1 MTDKYDIRIIST
13 QETLPLR
20 KKVLKPFLTEEECVN
35 PGDDLT
41 STYHLGLFYE
51 NKLASISTFIQESHP
66 DFPAKF
72 SYRLRGMATDQ
83 AFQGKGLGGILLR
96 EGVEFLRSKGCDF
109 LWFNA
114 RIKAFSFYEKLGFS
128 YYGPLFDMKDI
139 GAHKVMYKVLIPK

>member
-1 MTDKYDIRIIST
+1 MTSKYDIRIIST

-66 DFPAKF
+66 DFPAQF

-83 AFQGKGLGGILLR
+83 AFQGKGLGGILLQH
-96 EGVEFLRSKGCDF
+96 GQEFLQGKGCDF

-128 YYGPLFDMKDI
+128 YYGPLFEMKDI
-139 GAHKVMYKVLIPK
+139 GPHKVMYKVLIPK